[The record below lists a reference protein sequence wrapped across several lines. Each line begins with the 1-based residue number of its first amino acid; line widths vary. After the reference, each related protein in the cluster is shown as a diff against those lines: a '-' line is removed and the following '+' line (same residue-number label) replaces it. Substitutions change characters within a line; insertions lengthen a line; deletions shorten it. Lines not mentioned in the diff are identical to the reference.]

1 MSEGEEVL
9 QKSATTELLDSAGKN
24 VKYELYCS
32 FYEQYSS
39 QYSSNDLSKIK
50 EIINK

>member
-9 QKSATTELLDSAGKN
+9 QKSVTTEFIEPVEKN

-39 QYSSNDLSKIK
+39 QYSSSDLSKIK